1 MAQDE
6 DSDTRRLHKS
16 DLANEGTPTVLGFIV
31 AKQLM
36 EYGESTLY
44 LDADGFV
51 AIAAPGEI
59 ALDSLPEEMAI
70 NTLVSKQWEDGDI
83 ADYLKGRDARLSRG

>member
-6 DSDTRRLHKS
+6 DKETRRLHKS

-44 LDADGFV
+44 LDAEGFV
-51 AIAAPGEI
+51 AVAAPGEI
-59 ALDSLPEEMAI
+59 SLDSIPEEMAI
-70 NTLVSKQWEDGDI
+70 NTLASKEWTDADI

>member
-6 DSDTRRLHKS
+6 DKETRRLHKS

-44 LDADGFV
+44 LDAEGFV
-51 AIAAPGEI
+51 AVAAPGEI
-59 ALDSLPEEMAI
+59 SLDSIPEEMAI
-70 NTLVSKQWEDGDI
+70 NTLVSKDWTDADI